1 MLTVICAALA
11 LSAAPSRPPSDEID
25 ILYFAPSGPRLLR
38 LHLRIDGQPYRQKF
52 DALIN
57 SIFDGCDR
65 NRDGVIDAREAARL
79 PDLGGSNPYSSFIG
93 GAFRMAPRPAAPKG
107 PFTRAG
113 LEAHY
118 RAAGIVPFQMRGGS
132 GGYYVRGAGGQRTPA
147 RITARVFKLLDV
159 DGDGKLSSRELAA
172 AERKLLELDADE
184 DELVGVDELMDA
196 PTAPADGSQ
205 AFVLVGSET
214 PSTVISDFFPLT
226 DEASRAEALRRLRAA
241 GRDKLPT
248 TPDAEITAD
257 LKSQTGA
264 VTVTAGRLAEGVRL
278 RKGATTVLEIGSVEL
293 TLGGPALAGNI
304 FLAAFDDAS
313 RYKEL
318 FARADADRNGYLDRK
333 EAAGVPF
340 FAANFDAIDADGDG
354 MIFEREVAAHVKRT
368 AALQAGVKAA
378 TVTLS
383 VEEQGQGLF
392 DLLDLNR
399 DGVLS
404 VRELRRAPEV
414 LKRLGVKAL
423 APADVPRQLHAGF
436 AAGGGGLSYGGFVV
450 LAGGGTPAP
459 VLPAPGKGPAW
470 FRHMDRN
477 GDGDVSRTE
486 WLGTKAEFDS
496 ADTDGD
502 GLISAEEAEA
512 YEKRARRKAAE

>member
-1 MLTVICAALA
+1 MLPVLCAALA
-11 LSAAPSRPPSDEID
+11 LSAAPSLPPSDEID

-52 DALIN
+52 EALIN
-57 SIFDGCDR
+57 RIFDGCDR
-65 NRDGVIDAREAARL
+65 NRDGVIDAREAVRL
-79 PDLGGSNPYSSFIG
+79 PSLGGRG
-93 GAFRMAPRPAAPKG
+93 GGVAFLLGGGVHVAQRPELKKNL
-107 PFTRAG
+107 TRAG

-118 RAAGIVPFQMRGGS
+118 AAAGIVPFQLRGGA
-132 GGYYVRGAGGQRTPA
+132 GGAGGQRTPA
-147 RITARVFKLLDV
+147 RITARVFKLLDA
-159 DGDGKLSSRELAA
+159 DGDGELSARELAA
-172 AERKLLELDADE
+172 AERKLLKFDADD
-184 DELVGVDELMDA
+184 DELVVLDELMDA
-196 PTAPADGSQ
+196 EADGDGPQ
-205 AFVLVGSET
+205 T
-214 PSTVISDFFPLT
+214 PGPAGNDFIPLT
-226 DEASRAEALRRLRAA
+226 GASSASEALRRLKEM
-241 GRDKLPT
+241 GRDRLPT
-248 TPDAEITAD
+248 RPDAEVTVNRKSESGELSVTAD
-257 LKSQTGA
+257 
-264 VTVTAGRLAEGVRL
+264 RLAAGVRL

-423 APADVPRQLHAGF
+423 APADVPRQLRAGF
-436 AAGGGGLSYGGFVV
+436 AAGGGGLGGFRV
-450 LAGGGTPAP
+450 LLFDAGGAARPS
-459 VLPAPGKGPAW
+459 LPAPKKGPEW
-470 FRHMDRN
+470 FRKMDRN
-477 GDGDVSRTE
+477 GDGDVSRSE
-486 WLGTKAEFDS
+486 WLGTEEEFERI
-496 ADTDGD
+496 DTDRD
-502 GLISAEEAEA
+502 GLLGLEEAEA
-512 YEKRARRKAAE
+512 YEKAARRKAGQ